1 MARHYTRNHE
11 SWLARAARDLNSAR
25 KLLLD
30 DNLTLDDAAYHAQQ
44 CAEKAL
50 KAYLLCNNIQF
61 QKTHDLEIL
70 LEQCVT
76 KNQFFRQLE
85 RTVIVLNP
93 YAVYTR
99 YPDDQYTIDRENV
112 IDGPVAQAAG
122 LFCVPMRLVIGV
134 NSYERPCN
142 QCEKDA
148 PVFLKSKQH
157 QA

>member
-99 YPDDQYTIDRENV
+99 YPDDQYTIDREEAVESINLAKEV
-112 IDGPVAQAAG
+112 
-122 LFCVPMRLVIGV
+122 LNLVKKIIAEEQNPTLGI
-134 NSYERPCN
+134 N
-142 QCEKDA
+142 
-148 PVFLKSKQH
+148 LK
-157 QA
+157 